1 MRARSLASAVALL
14 TIGAV
19 TACDPV
25 PPAPTF
31 QVDSFLAGA
40 DADPG
45 DGSCE
50 TAVGTCTV
58 QAAVEEADALGRG
71 VVLVPG
77 SDTTSYGG
85 FDATITGQ
93 VTVRAQQS
101 GSADNVTLDS
111 GVITV
116 DGGAGLVLEA
126 IDLNGTLVV
135 DGGVVATRLAVR
147 AVQVG
152 PAGAAV
158 LTNALLLPSGEPA
171 LVNEGH
177 AVLRYSTVALWSG
190 AAGLVTLGAGQTDI
204 GATAVVASAGDPT
217 PVTCFGTAP
226 VSSGHNAVT
235 DTACGLTGPGDLQG
249 VDPLPD
255 YEPFPAGDS
264 VLVDAVPVGT
274 LGCGA
279 EVTTDARGLYGPRP
293 VDGDDDGTAACDI
306 GAYEIAAPP
315 V

>member
-1 MRARSLASAVALL
+1 MRARTLAAAVALL
-14 TIGAV
+14 TVGAV

-50 TAVGTCTV
+50 TAAGTCTV
-58 QAAVEEADALGRG
+58 QAGVEEADALGRG

-85 FDATITGQ
+85 FDAAVTGQ

-111 GVITV
+111 GFITV
-116 DGGAGLVLEA
+116 AAGAGLVLEA

-135 DGGVVATRLAVR
+135 DGGVVASRLAVR

-152 PAGAAV
+152 PDGSVV
-158 LTNALLLPSGEPA
+158 LTNALLLPSGDPA
-171 LVNEGH
+171 LVNEGR
-177 AVLRYSTVALWSG
+177 AVLRYSTVALWNG

-204 GATAVVASAGDPT
+204 GATAVVASADDPT
-217 PVTCFGTAP
+217 PVTCAGTAP
-226 VSSGHNAVT
+226 VSSGYNAVT
-235 DTACGLTGPGDLQG
+235 DAACSLTGPGDLQG
-249 VDPLPD
+249 VAPLPD
-255 YEPFPAGDS
+255 YQPFPELGSA
-264 VLVDAVPVGT
+264 LVDAIPAGT
-274 LGCGA
+274 LGCGTD
-279 EVTTDARGLYGPRP
+279 VTTDARGLYGPRP
-293 VDGDDDGTAACDI
+293 VDGNDDGTAACDI

-315 V
+315 I